1 MLKSTGIGVFCAVVC
16 AVLAFVIG
24 SKTDVVT
31 AYLAPGLAIVSVLSP
46 VVPSAFVYWV
56 DPDGGPWAFLVQALA
71 WSLLSWSILFG
82 VVYHH
87 RQRFFRIRRR

>member
-1 MLKSTGIGVFCAVVC
+1 MLKSTGIGVFCAIVF
-16 AVLAFVIG
+16 ALLAFTAG

-31 AYLAPGLAIVSVLSP
+31 AYLAPGLAIASVLSP

-56 DPDGGPWAFLVQALA
+56 DPEGGPWAFLLQAVA
-71 WSLLSWSILFG
+71 CSLLSWSILFG

-87 RQRFFRIRRR
+87 RHRFRARGR

>member
-1 MLKSTGIGVFCAVVC
+1 LRLKSTGIGVFCAVVF
-16 AVLAFVIG
+16 ALLAFTAG

-31 AYLAPGLAIVSVLSP
+31 AYLAPGLAIASVLSP

-56 DPDGGPWAFLVQALA
+56 DPEGEPWAFLLQAVA

-82 VVYHH
+82 IVYHY
-87 RQRFFRIRRR
+87 RQRFRIRPR